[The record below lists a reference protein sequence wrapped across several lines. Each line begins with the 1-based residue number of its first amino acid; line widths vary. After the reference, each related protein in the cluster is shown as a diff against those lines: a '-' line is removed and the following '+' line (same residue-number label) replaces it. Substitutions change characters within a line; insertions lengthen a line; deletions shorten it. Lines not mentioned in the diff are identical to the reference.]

1 MKVRVRKL
9 GERRESQEGEGCE
22 GAWECNWTLDNTF
35 LESSTSFASPEGEWP
50 CMFSTSAQKSCF
62 ESNVMHLD
70 SLTVSVSITL
80 KFTFIDHD

>member
-35 LESSTSFASPEGEWP
+35 LESSTSFASPEDGLACSP
-50 CMFSTSAQKSCF
+50 HQCRKAALSQT
-62 ESNVMHLD
+62 
-70 SLTVSVSITL
+70 
-80 KFTFIDHD
+80 